1 MEGKCNG
8 LIGFYDND
16 DDDDDEDQ
24 CAVVWQR
31 RDIVNCSP
39 KDAGSPSYSANYSAG
54 SPIAFIT
61 IQENPARNPKSRL
74 FSGIMYCLQPPTM
87 YYPPSPVTYF
97 FHNMVPS
104 KMPLC
109 T

>member
-8 LIGFYDND
+8 SIGFYD

-39 KDAGSPSYSANYSAG
+39 KDPGSPSKTTVQVVLLH
-54 SPIAFIT
+54 IIMT
-61 IQENPARNPKSRL
+61 IQDNPARNPESRL
-74 FSGIMYCLQPPTM
+74 FSCITHHLR
-87 YYPPSPVTYF
+87 
-97 FHNMVPS
+97 
-104 KMPLC
+104 
-109 T
+109 

>member
-39 KDAGSPSYSANYSAG
+39 KDAGSPSKTTVQVG
-54 SPIAFIT
+54 LL
-61 IQENPARNPKSRL
+61 RL
-74 FSGIMYCLQPPTM
+74 
-87 YYPPSPVTYF
+87 
-97 FHNMVPS
+97 
-104 KMPLC
+104 
-109 T
+109 

>member
-8 LIGFYDND
+8 SIGFYN

-39 KDAGSPSYSANYSAG
+39 KDPGSPSKTTVQVVLLH
-54 SPIAFIT
+54 I
-61 IQENPARNPKSRL
+61 
-74 FSGIMYCLQPPTM
+74 
-87 YYPPSPVTYF
+87 
-97 FHNMVPS
+97 
-104 KMPLC
+104 
-109 T
+109 

>member
-16 DDDDDEDQ
+16 DDDDEDE

-39 KDAGSPSYSANYSAG
+39 KDPGSPSK
-54 SPIAFIT
+54 T
-61 IQENPARNPKSRL
+61 TVQVVLLRL
-74 FSGIMYCLQPPTM
+74 
-87 YYPPSPVTYF
+87 
-97 FHNMVPS
+97 
-104 KMPLC
+104 
-109 T
+109 

>member
-16 DDDDDEDQ
+16 DDDNDEDQ

-39 KDAGSPSYSANYSAG
+39 KDAGSPSK
-54 SPIAFIT
+54 T
-61 IQENPARNPKSRL
+61 TVQVVLLRL
-74 FSGIMYCLQPPTM
+74 
-87 YYPPSPVTYF
+87 
-97 FHNMVPS
+97 
-104 KMPLC
+104 
-109 T
+109 